1 MLLNK
6 HLINPTWGVLFEGDT
21 GGSGGTGNGGT
32 DPRDGGTG
40 DDANTGGDG
49 GGTGD
54 DKKFSQAD
62 LDRIVGDR
70 AKRAGEAAIAKLLQ
84 DLGVEKPEELKARIE
99 AQRKAEDEKKSE
111 LEKLQDAQRKAEEKA
126 AQSEKERDEARTER
140 DGILIRHAIE
150 LKAVELGFANA
161 RDAYELLLSDESL
174 AEVEISE
181 AGKVSGF
188 EKALEELAKS
198 GRLPVKASPGAG
210 LGTPPRK
217 SSPGAQTQTKEEPVP
232 VPAIRF

>member
-1 MLLNK
+1 MLLSR
-6 HLINPTWGVLFEGDT
+6 LIDPTSRIYFDNDGGGGGAGGTDPGD
-21 GGSGGTGNGGT
+21 GGTGNNA
-32 DPRDGGTG
+32 D
-40 DDANTGGDG
+40 TGGDG
-49 GGTGD
+49 GGGTGD
-54 DKKFSQAD
+54 EKRFSQAD
-62 LDRIVGDR
+62 MDRVVGER

-84 DLGVEKPEELKARIE
+84 DLGVEKPEELKAKIE
-99 AQRKAEDEKKSE
+99 AQRKTEEEKKTE

-126 AQSEKERDEARTER
+126 AQSEIERDEARTER
-140 DGILIRHAIE
+140 DGILVRHAIE
-150 LKAVELGFANA
+150 LKAIELGFANA